1 MRFSILSI
9 TLSALFMLM
18 TTALSAETKQP
29 KNLYFKIDLERN
41 VTHYGRF
48 ETKNGELKSIETK
61 TLSAYN
67 ENDMMQLIESELDT
81 TLANHKILLYI
92 HGMWGN
98 TKMIL
103 NRDIFNL
110 EMDYGIAN
118 ELVIHII
125 WEGQSPNVR
134 VCQKNARDSNPYV
147 TPILRGA
154 LNLEN
159 VSSTLMCHSMGNYLF
174 FELIDGLQKTPQVF
188 EKIFLMAP
196 DVALPVFDEKLGILE
211 DIGKTTQVYYN
222 KKDLILF
229 FSQIVNRD
237 KRLGKRGAMVNRD
250 FIEITDCT
258 KEKNKG
264 FLGRVTHH
272 SYFRT
277 SPVVRESLKKQIN
290 F

>member
-1 MRFSILSI
+1 MRFSIQSI
-9 TLSALFMLM
+9 TLSALFMLL
-18 TTALSAETKQP
+18 TTALSAETKPP
-29 KNLYFKIDLERN
+29 KNLFFKIDLDKN
-41 VTHYGRF
+41 VTHFGYF
-48 ETKNGELKSIETK
+48 ETKNGELKATESK
-61 TLSAYN
+61 TLSGYN
-67 ENDMMQLIESELDT
+67 ENDMAQLIKSELDS
-81 TLANHKILLYI
+81 TLKDHKILLYI

-98 TKMIL
+98 RKMIL

-110 EMDYGIAN
+110 EMDYGTAN
-118 ELVIHII
+118 ELVVHII

-174 FELIDGLQKTPQVF
+174 FELMDGLQNTAQIF

-196 DVALPVFDEKLGILE
+196 DVALPVFDEKMDILE
-211 DIGKTTQVYYN
+211 EIGKTTRVYYN

-237 KRLGKRGAMVNRD
+237 KRLGKRGATVNRD

-258 KEKNKG
+258 KEKNRG
-264 FLGRVTHH
+264 FLGRMTHH